1 MKNKKLVRIIIIVV
15 VLLVVFLIVGKKAG
29 WIGDKGITEIYT
41 EKALKRSINE
51 TVSANGKV
59 QPEKQVKI
67 SPDVSGEVVE
77 LYVKEGD
84 EVKAGQLLAKIDPD
98 IYVSNLERMNAQL
111 NNMKANSANSK
122 ARLAQVKSQYD
133 NAIATFN
140 RNKQLFSQGAISQS
154 DFDAAKSA
162 FEVAKAEVEASE
174 QTILA
179 SNYSVKSTVASV
191 KEAEKNLNK
200 TSIYAPVDGIISKL
214 NIEKGERVVGTT
226 QFAGTEIMTIANINL
241 MEVVVQVN
249 ENDIMRVKLNDTA
262 DVEVDAYI
270 NRKFKG
276 LVTEI
281 STSANTTGVTADQ
294 VTNFDV
300 KIRILKESYTDLLA
314 GKPSSY
320 TPFRPG
326 MSATVDVKTKKVD
339 NVISVPIQAVTTRL
353 DSTGKTKENVEANKN
368 AGPQENE
375 MVVSNK
381 NENAGGSKV
390 EEVKEYVFV
399 YNNGSVIQRLVKTGI
414 QDNTY
419 IQIIE
424 GLKEG
429 DEVVVGP
436 YRTVQKQLKDKEKV
450 KKVDKE
456 AIQLKENK

>member
-1 MKNKKLVRIIIIVV
+1 MIKYLIIGAAIIVV
-15 VLLVVFLIVGKKAG
+15 FLVVGKKAG
-29 WIGDKGITEIYT
+29 WIGGKGITEIYT
-41 EKALKRSINE
+41 EKSASRTIHE

-98 IYVSNLERMNAQL
+98 IYVSNLERMNATL

-122 ARLAQVKSQYD
+122 ARLAQVKAQFE
-133 NAIATFN
+133 NAKSTFE
-140 RNKQLFSQGAISQS
+140 RNKQLFAQGAISQS

-162 FEVAKAEVEASE
+162 FEVSKAEVEASE
-174 QTILA
+174 QSILA
-179 SNYSVKSTVASV
+179 AEFSVKSTIASV
-191 KEAEKNLNK
+191 KESEKNLNK

-226 QFAGTEIMTIANINL
+226 QFAGTEIMTIANINV

-262 DVEVDAYI
+262 DVEVDAYL
-270 NRKFKG
+270 NRKFAG

-294 VTNFDV
+294 VTNFNV
-300 KIRILKESYTDLLA
+300 KIRILKDSYSDLVKD
-314 GKPSSY
+314 KPSSF

-326 MSATVDVKTKKVD
+326 MSATVDIKTKKVD
-339 NVISVPIQAVTTRL
+339 NAISLPIQAVTTRI
-353 DSTGKTKENVEANKN
+353 DSSGNIKGNSD
-368 AGPQENE
+368 E
-375 MVVSNK
+375 MELEESEMAVSNK
-381 NENAGGSKV
+381 NNSDKKV
-390 EEVKEYVFV
+390 EEETKEYIFV
-399 YNNGSVIQRLVKTGI
+399 YNNGKVEQRAVKTGI

-429 DEVVVGP
+429 EEIVIGP
-436 YRTVQKQLKDKEKV
+436 YRTVQKYLKNNEVV
-450 KKVDKE
+450 KKVDKS
-456 AIQLKENK
+456 ALQTKE

>member
-1 MKNKKLVRIIIIVV
+1 MKNKKFLKYIIAAVVVIIIFS
-15 VLLVVFLIVGKKAG
+15 LVAKKAG
-29 WIGDKGITEIYT
+29 WIGGKGVTEVYT
-41 EKALKRSINE
+41 EKSIKRTINE
-51 TVSANGKV
+51 MVSANGKV
-59 QPEKQVKI
+59 QPERQVKI
-67 SPDVSGEVVE
+67 SPDVSGEVIE

-98 IYVSNLERMNAQL
+98 IYVSNVERMNATL

-122 ARLAQVKSQYD
+122 ARLSQVKSQFE
-133 NAIATFN
+133 NAKATYE
-140 RNKQLFSQGAISQS
+140 RNKQLFAQGAISQS

-162 FEVAKAEVEASE
+162 FEVAKAEVDASE

-179 SNYSVKSTVASV
+179 SDYSVKSTVASV

-249 ENDIMRVKLNDTA
+249 ENDIIRVKLNDTA
-262 DVEVDAYI
+262 DVEVDAYL

-300 KIRILKESYTDLLA
+300 KIRILKDSYTDLLV

-326 MSATVDVKTKKVD
+326 MSATVDIKTKKVD
-339 NVISVPIQAVTTRL
+339 NALSIPIQAVTTRL
-353 DSTGKTKENVEANKN
+353 DSTGNAKTDDKGRE
-368 AGPQENE
+368 PQEGE
-375 MVVSNK
+375 SVVTNK
-381 NENAGGSKV
+381 NEQTPVKE

-399 YNNGSVIQRLVKTGI
+399 YNNGVVEQRLVKTGI

-419 IQIIE
+419 IQITE

-429 DEVVVGP
+429 DEVVIGP
-436 YRTVQKQLKDKEKV
+436 YSVVQKQLKNKETV
-450 KKVDKE
+450 KKVDK
-456 AIQLKENK
+456 AALQTKE